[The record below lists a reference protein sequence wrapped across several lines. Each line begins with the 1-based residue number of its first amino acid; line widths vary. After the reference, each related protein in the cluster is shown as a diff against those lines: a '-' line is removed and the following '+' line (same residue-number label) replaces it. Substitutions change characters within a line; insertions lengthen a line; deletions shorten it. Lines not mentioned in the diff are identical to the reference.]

1 MRLHF
6 FNSAF
11 IVNSKWTILLKCI
24 FQLTS
29 IQGVA
34 VDREKWVEG
43 GGGNFFIFDFVRI
56 LYLIC
61 ICYFFSVDLG

>member
-11 IVNSKWTILLKCI
+11 IVNSKMDYFVKMYLPVNLNTRGCCR
-24 FQLTS
+24 QR
-29 IQGVA
+29 G
-34 VDREKWVEG
+34 G

-61 ICYFFSVDLG
+61 ICYFFQ